1 MGINR
6 YWFHSDFWMTFN
18 RLPGMTPAFG
28 SGCKPAIA
36 TAIAIVTAR
45 GLCLIPLHI
54 CDAMA
59 RPKCDTDRNLLFR

>member
-18 RLPGMTPAFG
+18 PLPGMTRAFRLRMHACNG
-28 SGCKPAIA
+28 L
-36 TAIAIVTAR
+36 VTAQ
-45 GLCLIPLHI
+45 GLCLIPLRI

-59 RPKCDTDRNLLFR
+59 RPKCDTDMNLLF